1 MPTVYSETIIQ
12 KIPNRVDLESF
23 ILDKFLYRPI
33 FDISIKPDKTSP
45 EKLICD
51 ETIVSKIPSKVNM
64 EDILLQKDPSK
75 IERMIGL

>member
-1 MPTVYSETIIQ
+1 MNYSETIIE
-12 KIPNRVDLESF
+12 KIPNHVDLESF
-23 ILDKFLYRPI
+23 ILDKFPYRPI
-33 FDISIKPDKTSP
+33 FDISIKPDMTSP

-51 ETIVSKIPSKVNM
+51 ETIVSNIPSTVNM

>member
-1 MPTVYSETIIQ
+1 MNYSETIIE
-12 KIPNRVDLESF
+12 KIPNHVDLESF
-23 ILDKFLYRPI
+23 IVDKFPYRPI
-33 FDISIKPDKTSP
+33 FGISIKPDMTSP

-51 ETIVSKIPSKVNM
+51 ETIISKIPSNVNM